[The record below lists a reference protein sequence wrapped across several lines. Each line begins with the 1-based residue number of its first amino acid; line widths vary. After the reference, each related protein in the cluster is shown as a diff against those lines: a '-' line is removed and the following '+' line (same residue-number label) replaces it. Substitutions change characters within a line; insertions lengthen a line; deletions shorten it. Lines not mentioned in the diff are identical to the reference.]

1 MWGWGYTPIMW
12 YVLIIIIVV
21 LGVLAFLRYP
31 VYQRRRAA
39 RTGAKQ
45 PRTEQPR
52 PAPYK
57 PTRPPGTADL
67 DDVDAIRPDIDASAL
82 AEARTGVSAEVPDG
96 VLADALLDATPEQL
110 QHLFAAV
117 PDEVMAAA
125 MGKDNVQRRPHKAE
139 DLAQLRSVGD
149 SLDELEIWSFG
160 DKN

>member
-1 MWGWGYTPIMW
+1 MW
-12 YVLIIIIVV
+12 YVLIIIIV

-31 VYQRRRAA
+31 VYKRRRSA
-39 RTGAKQ
+39 RTDQ
-45 PRTEQPR
+45 PRTDQSR
-52 PAPYK
+52 QI
-57 PTRPPGTADL
+57 RPPGTADL
-67 DDVDAIRPDIDASAL
+67 DDVDAVRPDIDASAL
-82 AEARTGVSAEVPDG
+82 AEARTGVSADVPDG

-117 PDEVMAAA
+117 PAEVMAAA
-125 MGKDNVQRRPHKAE
+125 MGKDDVQRRPHRAE